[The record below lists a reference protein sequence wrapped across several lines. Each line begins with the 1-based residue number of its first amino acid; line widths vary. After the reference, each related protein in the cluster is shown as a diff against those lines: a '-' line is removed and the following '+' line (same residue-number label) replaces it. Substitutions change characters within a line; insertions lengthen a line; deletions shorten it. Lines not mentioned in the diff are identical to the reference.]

1 MTEKIKT
8 LKIIHL
14 AVCAGVLLV
23 YFMVG
28 NISIEHLKKIP
39 AINSSSVVYV
49 LIPILAVVLG
59 NFLFKSQLRQIDKKK
74 SLEAQLP
81 IYQSASIMR
90 WAVLEGAA
98 FLILFLKPD
107 FVLFGLLIIIYIIV
121 LRPTEERV
129 KSDLQDL

>member
-8 LKIIHL
+8 LRIIHL
-14 AVCAGVLLV
+14 AVCAGVLLI

-39 AINSSSVVYV
+39 AIDSSSVVYV
-49 LIPILAVVLG
+49 FIPILAVVLG
-59 NFLFKSQLRQIDKKK
+59 NFLFKSQLKQIDKKK
-74 SLEAQLP
+74 SIESQLP

-107 FVLFGLLIIIYIIV
+107 FVLFGFLIIIYIIV
-121 LRPTEERV
+121 LRPTEERI
-129 KSDLQDL
+129 KNDLQDL